1 MPQGAVTAPPGTVSA
16 HGAMTGFATPLPSP
30 LLVTG
35 GAGFIGANFVHRAVA
50 AGARVIT
57 LDALTYSGN
66 RASLASLDG
75 NPNHE
80 FVHGSITDRTQLDTL
95 LARHRPRAIV
105 NFAAETH
112 VDRSIDDP
120 APFVETNLVGTFT
133 LLEATRNHIRSLPS
147 SEVGVFRF
155 LHVSTDEVYGS
166 TEDGRFTER
175 SPFQPSSPYAATKA
189 GADALIAAYHRTYG
203 LPTLITNGCN
213 SYGPYQFPEKLV
225 PLMILNC
232 LAEAPLP
239 VYGDGNHVR
248 EWLHAGDHCAAI
260 AAVLARGR
268 PGETYNV
275 SGNVACTN
283 LEIVSS
289 ICAIFDRLRPRA
301 GGRRHVELITHVAD
315 RPAHDRRYAVDSS
328 KLSRETGWRPEVA
341 LEAGLEETARWYVTN
356 APWWRETHRRHRGQR
371 LGLAGAV
378 GP

>member
-1 MPQGAVTAPPGTVSA
+1 
-16 HGAMTGFATPLPSP
+16 MTGFVVSLPSP

-35 GAGFIGANFVHRAVA
+35 GAGFIGSNFVHQAIA
-50 AGARVIT
+50 SGAQVVT
-57 LDALTYSGN
+57 LDALNYAGN

-75 NPNHE
+75 NPNHT
-80 FVHGSITDRTQLDTL
+80 FVQGSIADRALLDRL

-133 LLEATRNHIRSLPS
+133 LLEAVRAYLRA
-147 SEVGVFRF
+147 EADGFRL

-166 TEDGRFTER
+166 IEDGRFTEN

-189 GADALIAAYHRTYG
+189 GADALVLAYHRTYG

-225 PLMILNC
+225 PLVILNC

-239 VYGDGNHVR
+239 LYGDGAHVR
-248 EWLHAGDHCAAI
+248 EWLHASDHCAAI
-260 AAVLARGR
+260 AAVLAQGR

-275 SGNVACTN
+275 SGSVQCTN
-283 LEIVSS
+283 REIITA
-289 ICAIFDRLRPRA
+289 ICTIFDKLRPRA
-301 GGRRHVELITHVAD
+301 GGRSHAELIVNVAD
-315 RPAHDRRYAVDSS
+315 RLGHDRRYAIDSS
-328 KLSRETGWRPEVA
+328 KLTSEIGWRPEIA
-341 LEAGLEETARWYVTN
+341 LAAGLEETARWYVAN
-356 APWWRETHRRHRGQR
+356 AAWWRETHRRYRGQR
-371 LGLAGAV
+371 LGLGQTAGS
-378 GP
+378 

>member
-1 MPQGAVTAPPGTVSA
+1 
-16 HGAMTGFATPLPSP
+16 MTGFAASLPSP

-35 GAGFIGANFVHRAVA
+35 GAGFIGANFVHRAIA
-50 AGARVIT
+50 SGARVIT
-57 LDALTYSGN
+57 LDALNYAGN

-75 NPNHE
+75 NPSHT
-80 FVHGSITDRTQLDTL
+80 FVQGSIADRALVDRLIAQ
-95 LARHRPRAIV
+95 HRPRAIV

-133 LLEATRNHIRSLPS
+133 LLEATRAHLRTLSPAEAGN
-147 SEVGVFRF
+147 FRL

-166 TEDGRFTER
+166 TEEGRFTEN

-189 GADALIAAYHRTYG
+189 GADALVLAYHRTYG

-239 VYGDGNHVR
+239 LYGDGAHVR

-260 AAVLARGR
+260 AAVLAKGR

-275 SGNVACTN
+275 SGSVQCTN
-283 LEIVSS
+283 REIVTA
-289 ICAIFDRLRPRA
+289 ICAIFDKLRPRA
-301 GGRRHVELITHVAD
+301 NGKPHAELIVHVAD
-315 RPAHDRRYAVDSS
+315 RPGHDRRYAIDSA
-328 KLSRETGWRPEVA
+328 KLTDEIGWRPEIVLA
-341 LEAGLEETARWYVTN
+341 NGLEETARWYVAN
-356 APWWRETHRRHRGQR
+356 AAWWRETHRRYRGQR
-371 LGLAGAV
+371 LGLGDAATS
-378 GP
+378 

>member
-1 MPQGAVTAPPGTVSA
+1 
-16 HGAMTGFATPLPSP
+16 MTGFAVSLPSL

-50 AGARVIT
+50 TGARVVT

-66 RASLASLDG
+66 RASLAPLDG
-75 NPNHE
+75 NPNHV
-80 FVHGSITDRTQLDTL
+80 FVQGSIADRALVDRL
-95 LARHRPRAIV
+95 LAQHRPHAIV

-133 LLEATRNHIRSLPS
+133 LLEAARTHQRTLPS
-147 SEVGVFRF
+147 TEAESFRL

-166 TEDGRFTER
+166 IADGRFTEN

-189 GADALIAAYHRTYG
+189 GADALVLAYHRTYG

-225 PLMILNC
+225 PLVILNC

-239 VYGDGNHVR
+239 LYGDGQHVR

-260 AAVLARGR
+260 AAVLAQGR
-268 PGETYNV
+268 PGESYNV
-275 SGNVACTN
+275 NGSVQCTN
-283 LEIVSS
+283 RDIVTA
-289 ICAIFDRLRPRA
+289 ICATFDKLRPRA
-301 GGRRHVELITHVAD
+301 NGKSHAELIVHVAD
-315 RPAHDRRYAVDSS
+315 RPGHDRRYAIDSA
-328 KLSRETGWRPEVA
+328 KLTGEIGWRPEITLA
-341 LEAGLEETARWYVTN
+341 AGLEETVRWYV
-356 APWWRETHRRHRGQR
+356 AHASWWRETHRRYHGQR
-371 LGLAGAV
+371 LGLGHTV
-378 GP
+378 TS